1 MGSCAWPRGCSLTGT
16 LAGPGGQHAVPW
28 QRVGRCILGCGLA
41 GPGEAEAEGREEAKA
56 AVDGEPAAAQRRGG
70 GEDASWVG
78 SHPWRPFDREKDLNI
93 GPKPVSKEA
102 ILKSAGT
109 LGSRFGGTGAGG
121 RSFL

>member
-1 MGSCAWPRGCSLTGT
+1 MQDQEKQKRRSEKKR
-16 LAGPGGQHAVPW
+16 
-28 QRVGRCILGCGLA
+28 
-41 GPGEAEAEGREEAKA
+41 KA
-56 AVDGEPAAAQRRGG
+56 AEDGKPAAAGVG